1 VKLDFLIHNSAWAR
15 LEHPSLSDHRLDE
28 IADAF
33 EAERVGICLPFLLEA
48 GYSARGRRDHEEM
61 VEDLLLLPLI
71 PIDEGIEWRTISIQR
86 RLADIGHH
94 RMPPVDLVLAAIADR
109 HELPILHYDAD
120 FDLLRKKTDLEFES
134 AWLAPPGSL

>member
-1 VKLDFLIHNSAWAR
+1 VKLDFLIDNSAWAR
-15 LEHPSLSDHRLDE
+15 LEHPSLSERRAEE

-33 EAERVGICLPFLLEA
+33 EAERVGICLPFVLEA
-48 GYSARGRRDHEEM
+48 GYSARGRRDHEEI

-86 RLADIGHH
+86 ELADIGHH
-94 RMPPVDLVLAAIADR
+94 RVPPADLILASVADR

-120 FDLLRKKTDLEFES
+120 FDLLVEKTDLEFES
-134 AWLAPPGSL
+134 VWLAPRGSL